1 MSVDDAGARTTR
13 WGLWVRGRLR
23 TTVVLGD
30 DTGEHLADLS
40 LHGWPRKRRRLVAA
54 TDDGVWTVAVRPGRL
69 TVEQGSERRI
79 TVDGER
85 VELAGARLVWPV
97 LDGGMHRGP
106 VRASEDGPVVLAVT
120 PGADGKDQPTAL
132 IDFDPDV
139 LPDPL
144 GLVLAACAV
153 QLITQPR
160 GSMLDG
166 MDPGVGFDI
175 GLP

>member
-1 MSVDDAGARTTR
+1 MSVDGAGARTTR

-54 TDDGVWTVAVRPGRL
+54 TDDGEWTVAVWPGGL
-69 TVEQGSERRI
+69 TVEQGGERRV
-79 TVDGER
+79 TVQGDD
-85 VELAGARLVWPV
+85 VELAGTSLVWPL
-97 LDGGMHRGP
+97 LDGGIDRGP
-106 VRASEDGPVVLAVT
+106 VRTSDDGPVVLAVS
-120 PGADGKDQPTAL
+120 PGADGKDQPAAL
-132 IDFDPDV
+132 VDFDPDV

-153 QLITQPR
+153 QLIIRPR